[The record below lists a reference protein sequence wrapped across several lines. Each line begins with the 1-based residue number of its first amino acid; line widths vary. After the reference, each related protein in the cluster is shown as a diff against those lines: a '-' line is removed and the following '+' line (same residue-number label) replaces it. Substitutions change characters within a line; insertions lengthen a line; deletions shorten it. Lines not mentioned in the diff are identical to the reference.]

1 MFQTSWK
8 MLCDN
13 HHANAFN
20 GVDQIIQ
27 AILINKGIIH
37 KADMEE
43 FLSSKPQ
50 KTYHPFLM
58 KNMDEVV
65 VKIIRAIKEDKNI
78 WIYGDYD
85 VDGIASIALLID
97 FLSRFTKKLNY
108 YIPLREEEGYGLNC
122 DAIRDIKEKGADLII
137 TVDCGSTSTKEVQLA
152 KELGMEIIITD
163 HHNLSD
169 EVPACLILNPKQ
181 KDCHYPFKQLCGCG
195 VAFKLV
201 QAIQKTMDA
210 PKSYL
215 SDILDLVGLATVA
228 DVVPLIDE
236 NRTILKYGLKKLNEA
251 TRPGLKALIQMVGL
265 EEKEITAGHIGFVL
279 GPHFNASGRIDDARA
294 GVELLLTRDQQRI
307 IHLVK
312 HLVSCNQ
319 ERKRIQEKGLEICK
333 NKVEEFYAD
342 DLFLVVDSE
351 GIHEGVIGIVAG
363 RIRDLYYKPTLIV
376 TQSSEKGVFK
386 GSGRS
391 IDDMDIYEEMKKC
404 ADLFL
409 KFGGHKNACGFSI
422 EKDKLP
428 VLRERLNEQAK
439 EKKAKSPETFIKEVK
454 IDCEL
459 KPSQLTEELVNALQ
473 KIEPYGMGNEKPQ
486 FLIRQL
492 QVNNSPEAVMMGQSQ
507 EHLKLKG
514 KSCIYDDI
522 LPVHAVGFGMAP
534 FYVEVLN
541 CPEKLDIVG
550 FPKINEWNGYRN
562 IQFMI
567 QDMKSFMP

>member
-13 HHANAFN
+13 NHANSFD
-20 GVDQIIQ
+20 GSDQIIE
-27 AILINKGIIH
+27 AILMNKGIIR
-37 KADMEE
+37 KEDMEE

-50 KTYHPFLM
+50 KTYDPFLM
-58 KNMDEVV
+58 KNMD
-65 VKIIRAIKEDKNI
+65 KIVELIVRYIKEEKNI

-85 VDGIASIALLID
+85 VDGIASIALLAD
-97 FLSRFTKKLNY
+97 FLGRFTKKLNY

-122 DAIRDIKEKGADLII
+122 DAIRDIKEKGADLVI
-137 TVDCGSTSTKEVQLA
+137 TVDCGSTSTEEVRLG
-152 KELGMEIIITD
+152 KELGMEMIITD

-169 EVPACLILNPKQ
+169 EVPECLILNPKQ
-181 KDCHYPFKQLCGCG
+181 KECTYPFKQLCGCG
-195 VAFKLV
+195 VAFKLA
-201 QAIQKTMDA
+201 QALQKTMGA

-236 NRTILKYGLKKLNEA
+236 NRTILKYGLKKINQA
-251 TRPGLKALIQMVGL
+251 TRPGLKALIQTVGL

-294 GVELLLTRDQQRI
+294 GVELLLTQDKQRI
-307 IHLVK
+307 ATLVR
-312 HLVSCNQ
+312 HLVSCNK
-319 ERKRIQEKGLEICK
+319 ERKLIQEKGLEICK
-333 NKVEEFYAD
+333 NKVEQFYAD

-376 TQSSEKGVFK
+376 TQSADEEILK

-391 IDDMDIYEEMKKC
+391 IDDIDIYEEMKKC

-422 EKDKLP
+422 EKSKLGL
-428 VLRERLNEQAK
+428 LRKRLNEQAK
-439 EKKAKSPETFIKEVK
+439 EMKHNFPEAFVKTIK

-459 KPSQLTEELVNALQ
+459 KPSQLTEELVAYLQ
-473 KIEPYGMGNEKPQ
+473 KIEPYGMGNERPQ

-492 QVNNSPEAVMMGQSQ
+492 QVNNSPEAVMMGQSK
-507 EHLKLKG
+507 EHLKLQG
-514 KSCIYDDI
+514 KSTIYDDA
-522 LPVHAVGFGMAP
+522 LPVHAVGFGMAS
-534 FYVEVLN
+534 FYIEVLG
-541 CPEKLDIVG
+541 CPETVDIVG
-550 FPKINEWNGYRN
+550 FPKINEWNGYKN
-562 IQFMI
+562 MQFMI
-567 QDMKSFMP
+567 HDMKSLT